1 LQVASIFLNIEPV
14 PSHIMFQP
22 PKGTRDFLPEEMLKR
37 NWVLDKVREV
47 YEIYGFE
54 PLGTPAFESWEL
66 LKMKSGADVINQ
78 IYYFKDK
85 SDRELGLRFEWTA
98 SLARVVANHRELLM
112 PFKRYAIG
120 PVWRYENPSEK
131 RFREF
136 WQADADTIGVSDS
149 LADAEILAVAVEC
162 LRKLG
167 FEGFVIKLND
177 RRILEA
183 FIQISGMPKEHIPD
197 IIRIVDKLDKIGRDA
212 VVDELSRYVSNKS
225 FSIDLLE
232 KIAIKDTPEA
242 VLSQAE
248 SFLENND
255 QGING
260 CNSLKKIV
268 DYAKSFGFSEYL
280 TIDLSLARGLDYYT
294 GPVFEITAKGYE
306 DYGSIAGGG
315 RYDEIINVF
324 GGESTPATGIA
335 LGIERIISLLDMKGG
350 FKDLKLGADVLVIA
364 IGKNAESH
372 AIIIAQNLRSAGI
385 PVLIDLLNRNLR
397 KQLEYASKKNIR
409 KVIIIGEKELL
420 GDSVTVRDM
429 STGQQ
434 VKVKHKELLDFIR
447 N

>member
-1 LQVASIFLNIEPV
+1 
-14 PSHIMFQP
+14 MFQP
-22 PKGTRDFLPEEMLKR
+22 PKGTRDFLPDEMLKR
-37 NWVLDKVREV
+37 NWVLDKIREV
-47 YEIYGFE
+47 YELYGFE

-85 SDRELGLRFEWTA
+85 SERELGLRFEWTA

-149 LADAEILAVAVEC
+149 LADAEILAFAVEC
-162 LRKLG
+162 LRKIV
-167 FEGFVIKLND
+167 FEVFVIKLND
-177 RRILEA
+177 RRILETL
-183 FIQISGMPKEHIPD
+183 IQISVMPKEHISD
-197 IIRIVDKLDKIGRDA
+197 IIRTVDKLDKIGRDA
-212 VVDELSRYVSNKS
+212 VIDELSHYVSNKS
-225 FSIDLLE
+225 FSINLLDR
-232 KIAIKDTPEA
+232 ITVKDTPEV
-242 VLSQAE
+242 VLSLIEA
-248 SFLENND
+248 FFENSD

-260 CNSLKKIV
+260 CTSLREIV
-268 DYAKSFGFSEYL
+268 GYAKSFGYYEYL

-335 LGIERIISLLDMKGG
+335 LGIERIVSLLEMKGG
-350 FKDLKLGADVLVIA
+350 FKDLKLGADVLVAA
-364 IGKNAESH
+364 IGKKAESQ
-372 AIIIAQNLRSAGI
+372 AILIAQNLRSAGV
-385 PVLIDLLNRNLR
+385 PTLIDLLSRNLR
-397 KQLEYASKKNIR
+397 KQLEYASKKNVR
-409 KVIIIGEKELL
+409 KVVIIGDKELME
-420 GDSVTVRDM
+420 DSVTVRDM
-429 STGQQ
+429 DTGQQ
-434 VKVKHKELLDFIR
+434 IKVKRGELLNFLG